1 MLYHYLYASRA
12 GTPFPGLVD
21 FDILRE
27 AWERNR
33 REGITGYLLRTAESY
48 VQWLEGPA
56 APLAALMQA
65 IGADRR
71 HSAVAVLA
79 EGPIAARRFGNWVMG
94 YHELSVEEAARL
106 AGASGP
112 AAILDLL
119 HDKARLRL

>member
-12 GTPFPGLVD
+12 ATPFPGLVD

-48 VQWLEGPA
+48 IQWLEGPE
-56 APLAALMQA
+56 APLAALMRT
-65 IGADRR
+65 IGTDRR
-71 HSAVAVLA
+71 HSAVEVLA
-79 EGPIAARRFGNWVMG
+79 EGPIAARNFGSWVMG
-94 YHELSVEEAARL
+94 YHELSGAEAARL
-106 AGASGP
+106 AAPAPP

-119 HDKARLRL
+119 REKARLKL